1 MKTFELEW
9 NKIIS
14 QYKKCNMVLQSYEKP
29 VKDTDIQ
36 IKKVLSSTPDKH
48 IIKRKH
54 VLSDK
59 ENIPSDGKYKR

>member
-1 MKTFELEW
+1 
-9 NKIIS
+9 
-14 QYKKCNMVLQSYEKP
+14 MVLQSYEKP

-36 IKKVLSSTPDKH
+36 IKKVLSSTTDKH